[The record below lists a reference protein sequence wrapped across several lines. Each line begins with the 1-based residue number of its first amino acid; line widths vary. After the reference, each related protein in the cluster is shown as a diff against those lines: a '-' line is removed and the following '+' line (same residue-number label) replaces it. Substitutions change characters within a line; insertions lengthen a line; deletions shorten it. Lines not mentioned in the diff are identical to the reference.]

1 MRLHIRME
9 SMRVRFYSLLL
20 LLVFLACPGSTALAA
35 DKETHWATFRLP
47 VYWISRSDPDARKS
61 HRQVNENRS
70 LVYQLERK
78 GHEREKNKSRA
89 LWHLTRSYRQF
100 HSDPDPKKSGWTFQ
114 TDRVYNYEIK
124 GWRQQRPMEREV
136 KREAEVNAVSAG

>member
-1 MRLHIRME
+1 
-9 SMRVRFYSLLL
+9 MRVRFYSLLL

-47 VYWISRSDPDARKS
+47 VYWISRSDPDASKS

-78 GHEREKNKSRA
+78 GHEREKNKFRA
-89 LWHLTRSYRQF
+89 LWHL
-100 HSDPDPKKSGWTFQ
+100 
-114 TDRVYNYEIK
+114 
-124 GWRQQRPMEREV
+124 
-136 KREAEVNAVSAG
+136 